1 MKRLLS
7 LVLSG
12 AVFTS
17 VIAGALSLS
26 MLRLLQSEN
35 PVSPAVQAL
44 VSASSTTPPTIVGTD
59 HPVPATPQPHLAA
72 SPKVRV
78 AEPPAAPNPQPS
90 ALAENDFAS
99 ANDSGSE
106 TKSPVELVREKAELS
121 REKAE
126 RLRARV
132 EDLYQ
137 SHRISIAA
145 YKQGQAEYRQEL
157 ANYENQIAQLCGA
170 MTGAGAANE

>member
-26 MLRLLQSEN
+26 MLRLLQSKN
-35 PVSPAVQAL
+35 PVSTAVQAL
-44 VSASSTTPPTIVGTD
+44 VSASSATPPTIVGTD
-59 HPVPATPQPHLAA
+59 HPVPANPQPHLAA
-72 SPKVRV
+72 SPKIKA
-78 AEPPAAPNPQPS
+78 AEPPAAPTPQPS
-90 ALAENDFAS
+90 ALADNGYS
-99 ANDSGSE
+99 SE
-106 TKSPVELVREKAELS
+106 PESPVELVREKAELS

-145 YKQGQAEYRQEL
+145 YKQGQAEYRHEL
-157 ANYENQIAQLCGA
+157 ANYENQIAQLRGA
-170 MTGAGAANE
+170 MTGTGAANE